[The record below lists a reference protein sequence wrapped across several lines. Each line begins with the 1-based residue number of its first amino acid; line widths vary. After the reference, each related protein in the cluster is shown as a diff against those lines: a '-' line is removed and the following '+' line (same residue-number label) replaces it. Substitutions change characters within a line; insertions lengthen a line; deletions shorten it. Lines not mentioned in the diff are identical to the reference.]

1 MKKILPLNY
10 NSILYIL
17 TIFIIFTSCQR
28 DNPSWSVDLLAPIAK
43 GKLKISDI
51 SPDSLYKPDSSGLA
65 HLYFDRALY
74 NLSVDSFFSISDT
87 TVAKS
92 FAIDSLR
99 LYTLNIQYPLTL
111 GAIARQSGPVGALI
125 LALHGSTFAIPAIGP
140 LSVPPVDLNA
150 DTLFTSMTLDDGKI
164 DVRFENNLPVDIT
177 DVRFA
182 LKNANNGLKLL
193 EGNFPFIRAN
203 TAESQT
209 FSLSGL
215 TVQSKLTVEV
225 SNFSSPGSGGKPVLV
240 DTNNSIIAALRV
252 YDLRPSKATAI
263 WPAQNIIEQYLD
275 FNLRR
280 LNVKLKFAKIKSGK
294 VYLKLLSTIDDTLH
308 FYYSLPGAVKNGK
321 GFEIR
326 KDLAPGTTFQPSAI
340 YEEYDFSGYDLDLS
354 GSNKDTFNATP
365 NSIIVSID
373 STGIQKTFSKAD
385 NILVELGFK
394 DLKPSYAKGYLGMD
408 TFSFG
413 PNSTSFDFLRDLN
426 GKFKFSEIQL
436 NVDVENKIG
445 AEGILQIE
453 QVAALNSNTGQQL
466 SLISS
471 ELNKPLRIPSASDQN
486 GFPPI
491 LPGKTSLQLDRTN
504 SNINDCVAVLPDQL
518 NYSLA
523 LITNPNGNV
532 TDYRDFIY
540 DGQLLD
546 IRLKMDVPLNF
557 SVENC
562 SLQDTSDLNT
572 GGLNLQNATEG
583 TLYLKVENEFPLDAD
598 IGIKFEEQAGLSQP
612 LLEVN
617 GRVNAAEIVNG
628 DRTSG
633 PKTTLIEIPVSQ
645 AQVNKLKNAHTVIFG
660 AKFNSKPDKTQ
671 VKIYDDYTMN
681 LSLTADLKYKID

>member
-1 MKKILPLNY
+1 MQKILPLSY
-10 NSILYIL
+10 NTILYIL
-17 TIFIIFTSCQR
+17 TIVIIFNSCQR
-28 DNPSWSVDLLAPIAK
+28 DNPSWNIDVLAPIAK
-43 GKLKISDI
+43 GKLRISDI
-51 SPDSLYKPDSSGLA
+51 APDSLYNADSSGLA
-65 HLYFDRALY
+65 HLYFERALY

-177 DVRFA
+177 DVRFV

-193 EGNFPFIRAN
+193 EGNFPIIRAN

-215 TVQSKLTVEV
+215 TVESKLTVEV

-240 DTNNSIIAALRV
+240 DTSNSIIAALKV
-252 YDLRPSKATAI
+252 YDLRPSKATAV

-280 LNVKLKFAKIKSGK
+280 LSVKLKFAKIKSGK

-321 GFEIR
+321 GFDIR
-326 KDLAPGTTFQPSAI
+326 KDLAPGTTLQPSAI
-340 YEEYDFSGYDLDLS
+340 YEEYDFSEYDLDLS
-354 GSNKDTFNATP
+354 GSNMDTFNATP

-373 STGIQKTFSKAD
+373 ATGIQKTFSKAD

-408 TFSFG
+408 TFTFG
-413 PNSTSFDFLRDLN
+413 PNFTSFDFLRDLN
-426 GKFKFSEIQL
+426 GKFKFSDIQL

-445 AEGILQIE
+445 ADGSLKIE
-453 QVAALNSNTGQQL
+453 QVLALNTSTGQQL
-466 SLISS
+466 SLTSS
-471 ELNKPLRIPSASDQN
+471 ELNKPLSVPRASDQN

-491 LPGKTSLQLDRTN
+491 IPGKTSLQLDNIN
-504 SNINDCVAVLPDQL
+504 SNINDCVSVLPDQL
-518 NYSLA
+518 NYALT

-532 TDYRDFIY
+532 SDYRDFVY

-546 IRLKMDVPLNF
+546 IRLKMDVPLHF
-557 SVENC
+557 SIENC
-562 SLQDTSDLNT
+562 SLQDTADLNT
-572 GGLNLQNATEG
+572 SGLNLQNAIEG
-583 TLYLKVENEFPLDAD
+583 KLYLKVDNEFPLDAD
-598 IGIKFEEQAGLSQP
+598 IEIRFEDQAGLSQP
-612 LLEVN
+612 LLEAA
-617 GRVNAAEIVNG
+617 GLVNAADIVNG

-633 PKTTLIEIPVSQ
+633 PKTTVIEIPVTQ
-645 AQVNKLKNAHTVIFG
+645 DQVNKLKNAHIVIF
-660 AKFNSKPDKTQ
+660 KTRFNTKPANRQ
-671 VKIYDDYTMN
+671 VKIFDDYAMN

>member
-1 MKKILPLNY
+1 MQKILPLSCNT
-10 NSILYIL
+10 ILYIL
-17 TIFIIFTSCQR
+17 TIIFIFNCCQR
-28 DNPSWSVDLLAPIAK
+28 DNPSWNIDVLAPIAK
-43 GKLKISDI
+43 GKLRISDI
-51 SPDSLYKPDSSGLA
+51 APDSLYKADSSGLA
-65 HLYFDRALY
+65 HLYFERALY
-74 NLSVDSFFSISDT
+74 NLSVDSFFAISDT

-177 DVRFA
+177 DVRFV

-193 EGNFPFIRAN
+193 EGNFPIIRAN

-215 TVQSKLTVEV
+215 TVESKLTVEV

-240 DTNNSIIAALRV
+240 DTSNSIIAALKV
-252 YDLRPSKATAI
+252 YDLRPSKATAV

-280 LNVKLKFAKIKSGK
+280 LSVKLKFAKIKSGK

-321 GFEIR
+321 GFDIR
-326 KDLAPGTTFQPSAI
+326 KDLAPGTTLQPSAI

-408 TFSFG
+408 TFTFG
-413 PNSTSFDFLRDLN
+413 PNFTSFDFLKDLN
-426 GKFKFSEIQL
+426 GKFKFSDIQL

-445 AEGILQIE
+445 ADGSLIIG
-453 QVAALNSNTGQQL
+453 QVAALNTITGQQL
-466 SLISS
+466 SLTSS
-471 ELNKPLRIPSASDQN
+471 ELNKPLGVSRASDQN

-491 LPGKTSLQLDRTN
+491 LPGKTSLQLDKTN
-504 SNINDCVAVLPDQL
+504 SNINDCVSILPDQL
-518 NYSLA
+518 NYALT

-532 TDYRDFIY
+532 SDYRDFVY

-546 IRLKMDVPLNF
+546 IRLKMDVPLHF
-557 SVENC
+557 SIENC
-562 SLQDTSDLNT
+562 SLLDTSDLNT
-572 GGLNLQNATEG
+572 SGLNLQNAIEG
-583 TLYLKVENEFPLDAD
+583 KLYLKVENEFPLDSD
-598 IGIKFEEQAGLSQP
+598 MEIKFEEQAGLSQA
-612 LLEVN
+612 LLEAA
-617 GRVNAAEIVNG
+617 GRINAAEIVNG
-628 DRTSG
+628 DRTTGS
-633 PKTTLIEIPVSQ
+633 KTSIIEIPVTQ
-645 AQVNKLKNAHTVIFG
+645 DQVNKLKKAHIVIF
-660 AKFNSKPDKTQ
+660 KTRFNTRPDNRQ
-671 VKIYDDYTMN
+671 VKIFDDYAMK